1 MPLKLWERFQSAS
14 FFRKL
19 FLCFLVL
26 CILPLLLTIHFL
38 YSQGRTTIQA
48 ATTDFIELY
57 VSQLNTTLNNYL
69 LQIDYTSRSIF
80 SDYELIAYLQDES
93 AYTTGERIENN
104 LLVSRQL
111 NRFADQLPYVE
122 GLQMISKAG
131 KSYST
136 GNVAERTDYKEL
148 LEQRWFR
155 DILQAGGQLVIT
167 PYYGKTA
174 IKEKEFDVF
183 TAGRLIKNQQGEA
196 AGVIL
201 FELSSASLI
210 TMDSRLFALRDQ
222 YDARILVRNKA
233 EELLFEMNPEYEYP
247 ASSPAGGVRSGT
259 PSSASGGSVLSIV
272 NRSPATGISVTVHV
286 PTRNLYKKL
295 DVYRNLSILITLL
308 VLAVIIPASVWISYQ
323 ITKPIQRLIFNMKH
337 VEQGYYRPIVEPSR
351 SDELGTLTMH
361 YNQMIVKIKHLIED
375 VLTARIKHNEA
386 RFLALQNQINPHW
399 LNNTLESIRMEAQL
413 CQAPEVARMIQSLG
427 RLFRL
432 ALNKSNRTNRIRDE
446 IEYVQTYVDLQ
457 NIRFDNRF
465 HLQVKLDE
473 PLPDVH
479 FPKMIFQPL
488 VENSIVH
495 GFLRHDRDY
504 RIVIEGRYERGE
516 EGDRCTITIRDD
528 GEGMAEDRLEQIRN
542 SEYKRGADAE
552 AAESLG
558 LRNIMERLQLHFGDD
573 LQVGMDS
580 APGEGT
586 VVSFAFPVEDRDQ
599 YDLSKKGALPD
610 V

>member
-14 FFRKL
+14 FFKKL

-48 ATTDFIELY
+48 ATTDFIQLY

-80 SDYELIAYLQDES
+80 SDYELIAYLQGDT
-93 AYTTGERIENN
+93 AYPTGERIKNN

-122 GLQMISKAG
+122 GVQIISKSG
-131 KSYST
+131 KLYST
-136 GNVAERTDYKEL
+136 GNVTERDDYQAL
-148 LEQRWFR
+148 LEQRWFQ
-155 DILQAGGQLVIT
+155 DIVQAGGQLVIT
-167 PYYGKTA
+167 PYYGKTT
-174 IKEKEFDVF
+174 IKEKQFDVF
-183 TAGRLIKNQQGEA
+183 TAGRLIKDQQGEM

-210 TMDSRLFALRDQ
+210 TIDNRLFALRDQ
-222 YDARILVRNKA
+222 YDARILVRNKE
-233 EELLFEMNPEYEYP
+233 EELLFEMNPDYEYP
-247 ASSPAGGVRSGT
+247 APALAGEVR
-259 PSSASGGSVLSIV
+259 PIAPAPEPNGSVLSIV

-308 VLAVIIPASVWISYQ
+308 VLAVIIPASIWISYQ

-337 VEQGYYRPIVEPSR
+337 VEQGYYRPILEASR

-413 CQAPEVARMIQSLG
+413 SQAPEVARMIQSLG
-427 RLFRL
+427 RLFRM

-446 IEYVQTYVDLQ
+446 IEYVRTYVDLQ

-465 HLQVKLDE
+465 HLHVKLDE
-473 PLPDVH
+473 PMPDVH

-504 RIVIEGRYERGE
+504 RIVIEGCYERGE

-528 GEGMAEDRLEQIRN
+528 GEGMAEERLEQIRKDWLFRG
-542 SEYKRGADAE
+542 SEPDGS
-552 AAESLG
+552 ESLG
-558 LRNIMERLQLHFGDD
+558 LRNIMERLQLQYGND
-573 LQVGMDS
+573 LHMDMS
-580 APGEGT
+580 SSPGQGT
-586 VVSFAFPVEDRDQ
+586 AISFAFPVLNQ
-599 YDLSKKGALPD
+599 PDLSEKGVLPD